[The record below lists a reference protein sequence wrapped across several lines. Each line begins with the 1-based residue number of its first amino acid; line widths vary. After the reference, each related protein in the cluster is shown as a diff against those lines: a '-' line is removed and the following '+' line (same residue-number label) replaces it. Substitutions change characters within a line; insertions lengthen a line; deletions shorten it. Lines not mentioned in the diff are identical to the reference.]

1 MQLHEQVEGEDDIP
15 YSSNPSMCSETL
27 QSPSYDIHKTAIEYV
42 RNILIVHMSLVKRH
56 LLSQGTAER

>member
-1 MQLHEQVEGEDDIP
+1 
-15 YSSNPSMCSETL
+15 MCSETL